1 MSIDNVQGSIF
12 LKRALSR
19 KRHVIIWLTVLG
31 LALGTAS
38 YFLTPRTYTSTATV
52 FLNQLVGNPFSP
64 TTPSSRTEQLAA
76 LTTESGVVL
85 TDEVIAAAIGTAG
98 LEDATPQ
105 SFRQSTEAT
114 IPSNSQVME
123 VSVTASNARDAQRSA
138 QALTQSFLD
147 FRTSRAQQVM
157 DAQGQLLASREES
170 LTALL
175 ANANK
180 AYDAARQAK
189 TAPASLID
197 LDQQV
202 RLYAQELATVKVER
216 TTNANSSLDPGSIIG
231 PASEPRSP
239 DGISGTLTA
248 LLIVVLG
255 FLGGLMLALVA
266 EHADSRIR
274 DRSDLERHGAPR
286 ALGELSGPVSRGQ
299 LKEVALERYLSL
311 VPVLNKQVSLP
322 GSLALVGR
330 GHDEEMHAMAIG
342 LSVAFA
348 LRGKRVCVVSTA
360 GISRNGKSRPGLSD
374 VLAREVSWTD
384 AIQTTHYSKGSV
396 AVLPAGTQEE
406 KLSLL
411 AQPVVIAEL
420 TRELQASCDLVM
432 YVVCETGTVLAAT
445 VASCMDQTILAAP
458 AGRIKA
464 QELLAAERYLSERGA
479 AVPGCLL
486 YASQWVLASEKEL
499 VEGFQS
505 RSRELEREP
514 ARERTTS
521 VG

>member
-1 MSIDNVQGSIF
+1 MSIDNVQGNIF

-19 KRHVIIWLTVLG
+19 KRHVIIWMTILG

-85 TDEVIAAAIGTAG
+85 TDEVVEAAI
-98 LEDATPQ
+98 DATGLDNTTPQ
-105 SFRQSTEAT
+105 TFRQSTEAT

-123 VSVTASNARDAQRSA
+123 VSVTASTPHDAQRSA
-138 QALTQSFLD
+138 QALTESFLD

-157 DAQGQLLASREES
+157 DSQSQLLASREES
-170 LTALL
+170 LTKLL
-175 ANANK
+175 NSANK
-180 AYDAARQAK
+180 AYDAAKQAK
-189 TAPASLID
+189 TDPASLID

-202 RLYAQELATVKVER
+202 RLYAQELATVKVEH
-216 TTNANSSLDPGSIIG
+216 TTNANASLDPGSIIG
-231 PASEPRSP
+231 PASEPLSP

-255 FLGGLMLALVA
+255 LFGGLMLALIA

-274 DRSDLERHGAPR
+274 DRLDLERHGAPH
-286 ALGELSGPVSRGQ
+286 ALGELAGPVSRGE

-311 VPVLNKQVSLP
+311 VPVLNKQVPLP
-322 GSLALVGR
+322 GSLALAGR

-360 GISRNGKSRPGLSD
+360 GISRNSNTRPGLSD
-374 VLAREVSWTD
+374 VWAREVSWTE
-384 AIQTTHYSKGSV
+384 AIYTTDYSKGSV

-411 AQPVVIAEL
+411 AQPVVVAEL
-420 TRELQASCDLVM
+420 TRELQASCDLVI
-432 YVVCETGTVLAAT
+432 YVLCETDTALAAT
-445 VASCMDQTILAAP
+445 VASCMDQTILAIP
-458 AGRIKA
+458 TGRIKA
-464 QELLAAERYLSERGA
+464 PEVLASERYLSERGA
-479 AVPGCLL
+479 AVSGCLL
-486 YASQWVLASEKEL
+486 YASPWVLASETEL

-505 RSRELEREP
+505 RPREPEREP
-514 ARERTTS
+514 VRERSTS